1 MYKQDIKLVVCDIDG
16 SLVTTDHLLTDRA
29 KDVIRRLH
37 EKGIYFGIASGRSI
51 QQHLSKQAEVW
62 GFDFDFELLIG
73 MNGAEMWDGVHQ
85 KRHDYYKLKREW
97 LKEIIELMAPFDL
110 NPFVYVDGISLYYK
124 VDPSVIESAKRN
136 KTNYRIVEDVSELYE
151 KETAKILFRMSEELM
166 VKVEQYIKAHPSPY
180 YRAFKT
186 QTTVLEFAD
195 IRVNKAIPLISFCKL
210 NDIDLSQVVSFGDMT
225 NDDELLE
232 ASGLG
237 VCLLNGSSETKAK
250 ANAITEK
257 TNDEDGFAHFM
268 EKHFLNNW

>member
-16 SLVTTDHLLTDRA
+16 SLVTTDHVLTDRA
-29 KDVIRRLH
+29 KDVIKRLH

-51 QQHLSKQAEVW
+51 QQHLSKQAEVC
-62 GFDFDFELLIG
+62 
-73 MNGAEMWDGVHQ
+73 AEMWDGVHQ

-97 LKEIIELMAPFDL
+97 LKEIIELMAPFEL

-166 VKVEQYIKAHPSPY
+166 VKVEQYIKEHPSPY

-195 IRVNKAIPLISFCKL
+195 IRVNKAVPLISFCKL
-210 NDIDLSQVVSFGDMT
+210 NGIDLSQVVSFGDMT
-225 NDDELLE
+225 NDDELLQ

-257 TNDEDGFAHFM
+257 TNDEDGFAYFM